1 MKLEAACRLLGIDSA
16 SAALD
21 EDAKHAYRRLSLTA
35 HPDKGGSTED
45 FQDLAE
51 AYETVASRH
60 ENEHDMATNE
70 EDWEDAFFFF
80 CSFDD
85 IMSEIKEARRRFRKQ
100 QAEVMPAVEHW
111 LLLRVYQRGS
121 NLAFAQDSE
130 AARLAKA
137 QKKMEEDAERK
148 QAALE
153 GRIAANAHLTAAMAA
168 NNYDVLWR
176 ALEACADQ
184 AAPVLVRQARALRDS
199 LKRTHKKAIKENK
212 EQANTKPKT
221 LAKKQ
226 RQKEAKAAQAALT
239 DATADNADASA
250 LLADA
255 LAAATLANRAG

>member
-1 MKLEAACRLLGIDSA
+1 
-16 SAALD
+16 
-21 EDAKHAYRRLSLTA
+21 
-35 HPDKGGSTED
+35 
-45 FQDLAE
+45 
-51 AYETVASRH
+51 
-60 ENEHDMATNE
+60 
-70 EDWEDAFFFF
+70 
-80 CSFDD
+80 
-85 IMSEIKEARRRFRKQ
+85 
-100 QAEVMPAVEHW
+100 
-111 LLLRVYQRGS
+111 
-121 NLAFAQDSE
+121 
-130 AARLAKA
+130 
-137 QKKMEEDAERK
+137 MEEDAERK

-199 LKRTHKKAIKENK
+199 LKRTHKKAVKENK

-239 DATADNADASA
+239 DATADINADASA

>member
-1 MKLEAACRLLGIDSA
+1 VREGVGLNLPTTMKLEAACRHLGIDSA

-45 FQDLAE
+45 FQDLSE

-70 EDWEDAFFFF
+70 EDWEDADFFF

-100 QAEVMPAVEHW
+100 QAE
-111 LLLRVYQRGS
+111 
-121 NLAFAQDSE
+121 QDLMNSE
-130 AARLAKA
+130 AARLAKT

-148 QAALE
+148 QAAFE
-153 GRIAANAHLTAAMAA
+153 GRMAANANLTAAMAA
-168 NNYDVLWR
+168 NEYHALWR
-176 ALEACADQ
+176 ALEACADR
-184 AAPVLVRQARALRDS
+184 AAPALVRQARALRDS
-199 LKRTHKKAIKENK
+199 LKRTHKKVVKENK
-212 EQANTKPKT
+212 EQPNKKNKT

-226 RQKEAKAAQAALT
+226 RQKEAKAAQAALA
-239 DATADNADASA
+239 DTADADASA

-255 LAAATLANRAG
+255 LAAATLANSAGQELSL